1 MANRGARR
9 PPVMTTTEASPLLGR
24 PNPSVTWPNVRTVH
38 GHDVDQSPE
47 LRRPSHPQTW
57 PAFGH
62 YPLTQDPRTPNPHS
76 VPTPDKTIKRLI
88 CCCDGTWKSSD
99 QGPPAIPSN
108 VTRFARSLDCVD
120 RHTTPGIEI
129 QQIVFYQSGLGSG
142 DLTKL
147 QWLAA
152 GSIGFGLDDSVREAY
167 AFLAANYQDSYEDQ
181 PADEIYLFGFS
192 RGAYTV
198 RALAAFVSEIGL
210 LTKRGMDDFALI
222 YQEYKKGPDS
232 FRAFTR
238 RRIAA
243 NVDGIPWETQR
254 NITIKVIGVF
264 DTVGSVGFPDSFITR
279 YLGLN
284 QTFGFYDTKLSP
296 AVENAF
302 QVLALDERRSNF
314 QPTLWFMDPP
324 APGES
329 SCKMKLPRTNTL
341 PDRPSPQVAINL
353 EQVWMPGAHSSI
365 GGGYSDHE
373 LADISLAWMVDR
385 CAPFLRFDWS
395 YLEPICANTEVP
407 VIIYDEYGNVLDG
420 DETAS
425 ITRHSYKRADGWA
438 MGTIYDSRNGWWQF
452 MPSKDRTPG
461 RYDVPGITKE
471 YMHPSVRERYLNDAD
486 YRNRCG
492 ALLGMELRKKETG
505 GWYWVGT
512 DHHGR
517 DVVIEESEFGKV
529 PIGKRSMEVMLKGN
543 RGKIH

>member
-1 MANRGARR
+1 MANRYPRR
-9 PPVMTTTEASPLLGR
+9 PIITENSPLITRPSQSTTWPHVKTIHGQDPEASP
-24 PNPSVTWPNVRTVH
+24 
-38 GHDVDQSPE
+38 DI
-47 LRRPSHPQTW
+47 RRPSHPNTW
-57 PAFGH
+57 PPVGH
-62 YPLTQDPRTPNPHS
+62 YPLAQDPRTPNPRS

-99 QGPPAIPSN
+99 QGPPSIPSN

-142 DLTKL
+142 ELTRL

-152 GSIGFGLDDSVREAY
+152 GSVGFGLDSAVREAY
-167 AFLAANYQDSYEDQ
+167 AFLAANYQDAYEEQ

-232 FRAFTR
+232 FKAFTQ
-238 RRIAA
+238 RRIDA
-243 NVDGIPWETQR
+243 NIDGIPWETQR
-254 NITIKVIGVF
+254 NITIKIIGVF
-264 DTVGSVGFPDSFITR
+264 DTVGSVGFPDSWLTR
-279 YLGLN
+279 TLGLN
-284 QTFGFYDTKLSP
+284 ASFGFYDTKLSP

-314 QPTLWFMDPP
+314 QPTLWFLDSPP
-324 APGES
+324 PGES

-341 PDRPSPQVAINL
+341 PDRPCPTVDINL
-353 EQVWMPGAHSSI
+353 QQVWMPGAHSSV

-385 CAPFLRFDWS
+385 CVRFLRFDWS

-407 VIIYDEYGNVLDG
+407 VMIYDEYGNVVDG
-420 DETAS
+420 DES
-425 ITRHSYKRADGWA
+425 QSLTRQHFKGSQGWG
-438 MGTIYDSRNGWWQF
+438 MGTIYDSRNGLWHF
-452 MPSKDRTPG
+452 LPAKDRTPG
-461 RYDVPGITKE
+461 RYNLPGITRE
-471 YMHPSVRERYLNDAD
+471 TMHPCVRERYLNDD
-486 YRNRCG
+486 DFRKRCG
-492 ALLGMELRKKETG
+492 ALMGMDLRKKETG
-505 GWYWVGT
+505 GWYWATRGPN
-512 DHHGR
+512 GNE
-517 DVVIEESEFGKV
+517 IILEESELGKV
-529 PIGKRSMEVMLKGN
+529 PPGKRSMELLLKGD
-543 RGKIH
+543 RGVIN